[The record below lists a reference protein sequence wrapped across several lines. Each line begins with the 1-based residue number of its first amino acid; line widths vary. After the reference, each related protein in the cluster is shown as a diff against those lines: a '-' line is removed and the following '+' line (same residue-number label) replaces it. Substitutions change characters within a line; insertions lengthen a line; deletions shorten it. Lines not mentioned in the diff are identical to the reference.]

1 MVQTRLFAHDA
12 NQIELRTATQITPDR
27 RVQDYT
33 LDAFIFIPRTLG
45 ITTDSYDAR
54 AFTQDTGA
62 FVRLTT
68 PKVPLADLG
77 LDGTSAYLDLKE
89 GEERVRRIKVLAC
102 VLRSAIK
109 AEVAALEPAE
119 FCEALKGAL
128 ERFKSL
134 RPQNPNTRTEGAW
147 QAADEFVSLRAEEA
161 CTELVA
167 RLPEGEERAA
177 LATLAVDCYLH
188 RLDRGYHSTVE
199 AGAENEALLRSRRLA
214 KRAISS
220 VLWLDITRS
229 EPGRFWRNVIGMV
242 AAAAAMAFAV
252 ATTLWATAHYEMF
265 SVTFVTIA
273 ITSYVVKDR
282 IKDLGKAV
290 LGKRLRSFVA
300 DHEVVVADRESG
312 AKLGTA
318 RERFRIAEAGDIH
331 PVIAELRLRHHHSA
345 MAADARPEVVLHWS
359 KEVRLD
365 SDALARHPLGVTGLT
380 DILRFNIR
388 HLRAHMDAAYQ
399 DRQVV
404 NPETRELL
412 TVRCASVHHVNLLLR
427 LVAEGETRFESFRVV
442 LDQRGIKRIEHLQS

>member
-1 MVQTRLFAHDA
+1 MVETRLFAHDA
-12 NQIELRTATQITPDR
+12 NQIELRTATQINPDR
-27 RVQDYT
+27 RRQDYA

-54 AFTQDTGA
+54 AFTEDTGA

-68 PKVPLADLG
+68 PKVALADLG
-77 LDGTSAYLDLKE
+77 LEGTSPFLELKQ

-102 VLRSAIK
+102 ILRSAIK
-109 AEVAALEPAE
+109 AELVALEPAA
-119 FCEALKGAL
+119 FCVALKSAL
-128 ERFKSL
+128 ERFKGL
-134 RPQNPNTRTEGAW
+134 RPKDPDTRTEGAW

-167 RLPEGEERAA
+167 RLPEGEDRTALAA
-177 LATLAVDCYLH
+177 LAIDCYHH
-188 RLDRGYHSTVE
+188 RRDRGYHSTVE
-199 AGAENEALLRSRRLA
+199 PGAENEELLRSRRLA

-229 EPGRFWRNVIGMV
+229 EPGRFWANVVGMV

-282 IKDLGKAV
+282 IKDLGKAM
-290 LGKRLRSFVA
+290 LGKRLKSFVA

-312 AKLGTA
+312 ARLGTA
-318 RERFRIAEAGDIH
+318 RERFRIAEVEDIH
-331 PVIAELRLRHHHSA
+331 PDIARLRLRHHHSA

-380 DILRFNIR
+380 DILRFNVR
-388 HLRAHMDAAYQ
+388 RLRARMDAPYE

-404 NPETRELL
+404 EPATRELM
-412 TVRCASVHHVNLLLR
+412 TVRCASIHHVNLLLR
-427 LVAEGETRFESFRVV
+427 LVAEGETRFERFRVV